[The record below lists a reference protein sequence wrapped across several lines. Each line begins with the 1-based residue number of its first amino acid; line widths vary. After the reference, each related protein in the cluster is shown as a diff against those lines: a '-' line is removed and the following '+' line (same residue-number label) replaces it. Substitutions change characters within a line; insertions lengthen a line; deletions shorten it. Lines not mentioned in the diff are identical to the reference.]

1 MNRSINM
8 STVITMPQKG
18 LTEESAVIAE
28 WYVKEGDAVAVGA
41 PLFAIETGKATFD
54 VESEA
59 AGTVLGIF
67 CAEGDDVPI
76 MAPVCVIG
84 EPGESFERPAG
95 ATPAAAPAPAA
106 EAAPAAAPAPAA
118 ACAPA
123 AKDNQGFASPRA
135 KAAADRA
142 GVDWHDAAASGPE
155 GRVIEKDIADLA
167 AGRTAP
173 KKAAA
178 IAAAAAEEEFTVVK
192 NSGIRKVIAQNM
204 HDSLAGMAQLSMTAY
219 FDCKELFEYR
229 AKVKAMGE
237 KLGYPNISI
246 NDMILFAVS
255 RVVLDYPLFNA
266 HFSDKETT
274 LWKHVH
280 VGVATNTDRGLM
292 VPTLKYADLKSLN
305 EISEEAKALSKACR
319 ENTISPDQL
328 SGGTIT
334 VTNLGNNGISTFTPV
349 INPPQ
354 TAIIGVCSPEWRV
367 RPGAN
372 GEMEMYH
379 AMGISLTFDHRAV
392 DGAPAAEFLHNF
404 CERLENFSLLLAE

>member
-1 MNRSINM
+1 M
-8 STVITMPQKG
+8 STTITMPQKG

-76 MAPVCVIG
+76 KAPVCVIG
-84 EPGESFERPAG
+84 EPGESFERPEG
-95 ATPAAAPAPAA
+95 AAAPAPAA
-106 EAAPAAAPAPAA
+106 EEKPAAPAPAA
-118 ACAPA
+118 AACAAPA

-135 KAAADRA
+135 KAAAERA
-142 GVDWHDAAASGPE
+142 GLDWHDAAATGAE
-155 GRVIEKDIADLA
+155 GRVIERDIADLA

-178 IAAAAAEEEFTVVK
+178 IAAAAAEEEFTVTK

-204 HDSLAGMAQLSMTAY
+204 HDSLANMAQLSMTAY
-219 FDCKELFEYR
+219 FDCKELFDYR
-229 AKVKAMGE
+229 AKVKAKGE

-255 RVVLDYPLFNA
+255 RTVLDYPLFNA

-274 LWKHVH
+274 VWKHVH

-292 VPTLKYADLKSLN
+292 VPTLRYADLKSLC

-367 RPGAN
+367 RPDAEGKP
-372 GEMEMYH
+372 EMYH

>member
-1 MNRSINM
+1 M

-76 MAPVCVIG
+76 KAPVCVIG
-84 EPGESFERPAG
+84 EPGESFERPEG
-95 ATPAAAPAPAA
+95 AAEPAPAA
-106 EAAPAAAPAPAA
+106 EAAPAAAPTAAPAA
-118 ACAPA
+118 PAACAAAPA
-123 AKDNQGFASPRA
+123 ACENQGFASPRA

-142 GVDWHDAAASGPE
+142 GLDWHDAVPTGAE
-155 GRVIEKDIADLA
+155 GRVMEKDIANLA
-167 AGRTAP
+167 AGITAP

-178 IAAAAAEEEFTVVK
+178 IAAAEANVAEETRVVK

-204 HDSLAGMAQLSMTAY
+204 HDSLANMAQLSFTAY

-255 RVVLDYPLFNA
+255 RTVLDYPIFNA

-274 LWKHVH
+274 YFNHVH
-280 VGVATNTDRGLM
+280 LGVATNTDRGLM

-305 EISEEAKALSKACR
+305 EISAEAKELSKACR
-319 ENTISPDQL
+319 ENTITPDQL
-328 SGGTIT
+328 TGGTIT
-334 VTNLGNNGISTFTPV
+334 ITNIGNNGISTFTPV

-367 RPGAN
+367 RPDEN
-372 GEMEMYH
+372 GEMEMYR
-379 AMGISLTFDHRAV
+379 AMGISLTIDHRAV
-392 DGAPAAEFLHNF
+392 DGAPAAEFLNNF
-404 CERLENFSLLLAE
+404 CKRLENFSLLLAK